1 MLVLYLIVGI
11 VVGISINYL
20 VEVLPQSRK
29 VTQPICPVCGQSRKA
44 MDYLLFWQ
52 TPQCGHG
59 KPIGALAIVAGSVI
73 VSALFFLFPIPNLS
87 FWASLSLVL
96 YLGVVLVIDIK
107 HRLILLETNLFG
119 MALCFVYGFLLNGFL
134 GTAFGGLGGFAIMLS
149 FYLLGKLF
157 STIVGKLRHR
167 EISEVAFGFGDVL
180 IGGALG
186 FLVGWPAVIGIVLIA
201 LVTFGVFSVVYLLVL
216 VLTKRYQSFSTAL
229 PFAPFLIL
237 GAVFMLYI

>member
-1 MLVLYLIVGI
+1 
-11 VVGISINYL
+11 
-20 VEVLPQSRK
+20 
-29 VTQPICPVCGQSRKA
+29 
-44 MDYLLFWQ
+44 
-52 TPQCGHG
+52 
-59 KPIGALAIVAGSVI
+59 
-73 VSALFFLFPIPNLS
+73 
-87 FWASLSLVL
+87 
-96 YLGVVLVIDIK
+96 
-107 HRLILLETNLFG
+107 
-119 MALCFVYGFLLNGFL
+119 
-134 GTAFGGLGGFAIMLS
+134 MLS